1 MEARNRVKDITPQVL
16 VSNNLAPRLIIIKP
30 LPPTTPSAPS
40 ARDREIKRLKLWVVS
55 LLYGLRLWTCLDV
68 GETSASSG
76 LPQTTLKSPDEKG
89 VDDDYYYRKSGTRT
103 ITDIQPSLSPVSIV
117 STLGCL
123 VTTLYERLGSYT

>member
-1 MEARNRVKDITPQVL
+1 MGCESTVRV
-16 VSNNLAPRLIIIKP
+16 APLD
-30 LPPTTPSAPS
+30 LP
-40 ARDREIKRLKLWVVS
+40 R
-55 LLYGLRLWTCLDV
+55 C

-123 VTTLYERLGSYT
+123 VTTLYGRLGSYT